1 MRRPLMLTLA
11 GLCWIAVGMIAPAY
25 AQPQGAAVGARPV
38 DASQFAP
45 IPASRRQT
53 SGEYRIRPLD
63 KINVIVFQVPALTLQ
78 DLQVDST
85 GQMTL
90 PLVGVVQVA
99 GRTTTEISADIT
111 TRLRAGYMRDPQ
123 VTVMVSER
131 APEKVTVQGAVNLAG
146 VFEMRGRTSLS
157 EAVAMAHGTSR
168 TADPRH
174 VAIVRTVEGQPHAA
188 VFDIEAINRGQA
200 PNPEVLGDDV
210 IVVNDSRSRV
220 MWRNV
225 VEALPLLGVLN
236 YLF

>member
-1 MRRPLMLTLA
+1 MLTLA
-11 GLCWIAVGMIAPAY
+11 GLCWAAVSMVAPAH
-25 AQPQGAAVGARPV
+25 AQPQGAAVGARPAP
-38 DASQFAP
+38 ASEFAP
-45 IPASRRQT
+45 IPPSTRQT
-53 SGEYRIRPLD
+53 TGEYRIRPLD

-90 PLVGVVQVA
+90 PLVGVVPVA
-99 GRTTTEISADIT
+99 GRTTTEISTDIAA
-111 TRLRAGYMRDPQ
+111 RLRAGYMRDPQ

-157 EAVAMAHGTSR
+157 EAVAMAHGTNR

-174 VAIVRTVEGQPHAA
+174 VAIVRSINGQPHAA
-188 VFDIEAINRGQA
+188 VFDMEAINHGTA

>member
-1 MRRPLMLTLA
+1 MLSLA
-11 GLCWIAVGMIAPAY
+11 ALCWVAASMIAPAH
-25 AQPQGAAVGARPV
+25 AQSVVAGARQVP
-38 DASQFAP
+38 ASTFAP
-45 IPASRRQT
+45 IPSSTRQT
-53 SGEYRIRPLD
+53 TTGEYRIRPLD

-85 GQMTL
+85 GMMSL

-111 TRLRAGYMRDPQ
+111 SRLRAGFMRDPQ

-157 EAVAMAHGTSR
+157 EAVAMAHGPNR
-168 TADPRH
+168 TADIRR
-174 VAIVRTVEGQPHAA
+174 VAIVRNIDGQPRAA
-188 VFDIEAINRGQA
+188 VFDMQAINRGEA

-225 VEALPLLGVLN
+225 VEALPVLAVFQ
-236 YLF
+236 YIF